1 MLDPADLVD
10 THLQAMAAGLAQS
23 RRHQASRPPST
34 PPDPSLSSPSSPSS
48 YADFLNHHSPS
59 LPHTPPSS
67 LPTSSTGSPKGL
79 KGGNSRKLHPEGLAR
94 DSTGKRDRLGLSPTG
109 SAKSPPINK
118 SRLQSLD
125 HVEAVELPE
134 GYRDPA
140 TSPILPRTKFP
151 FPSVFSD
158 DDDWG
163 YAPLGPGAA
172 RRPGTLGRADGRRV
186 LSQTTTTITTR
197 KMERHHVRY
206 SMPDLDDLFDE
217 VPFTPSAPPS
227 TRYPSSPLKRPAGG
241 YGQGSNGSL
250 KPFSSAPFVASR
262 PRSPTA
268 GAGSRTRSP
277 SVVSSTRNGT
287 RSSRTTLPSRRTVG
301 LHEPVSSSYSPS
313 SAGPS
318 PRRWRTSSKV
328 SSSEDRPS
336 SNNKLALRDPS
347 FQHQYADDA
356 SAASATALTE
366 TTLPLFRPFVNAFTF
381 LVVSAAACLTVSA
394 VLVAS
399 FSLTFYD
406 DCGRRL
412 ESVQRSLGAGRR
424 TIEGGIEGVRAG
436 MGRMIG
442 NARGALDLAVKAAGA
457 ITSSVD
463 PAVDVETNR
472 RRTAMPTVHEEED
485 DDDEGEQDPRLRSKK
500 GRPRSAS
507 MSRKWRSSSAPSTS
521 SAGRRPR
528 SPFGG
533 PSLNPVPPLK
543 RRSFNPFATFSSPSP
558 VAEEDIVD
566 ARLSD
571 RETRSGWDTDDS
583 SLPYDVP
590 HSTPHASRPASPRR
604 APRSRQSSNAS
615 TSSALPPR
623 PPLAILLPSVL
634 FALLLTMCKV
644 AFSLWKGDRS
654 IPCFKGGADAGG
666 GGRRGRRHSTFAF

>member
-1 MLDPADLVD
+1 MLDPAYLVD
-10 THLQAMAAGLAQS
+10 AHPQAMAAGPVHP
-23 RRHQASRPPST
+23 RRYQAARPPSP

-48 YADFLNHHSPS
+48 YADFLNHRPSS

-67 LPTSSTGSPKGL
+67 LPTSSPGSPKSL
-79 KGGNSRKLHPEGLAR
+79 KGASTAR
-94 DSTGKRDRLGLSPTG
+94 DGTGRRDKLGLSSTG
-109 SAKSPPINK
+109 SAKSPPITK
-118 SRLQSLD
+118 SRLQRSE

-140 TSPILPRTKFP
+140 TSPILPKTKVP

-163 YAPLGPGAA
+163 YASPGQGAA
-172 RRPGTLGRADGRRV
+172 WRYGTLGRADGRRV
-186 LSQTTTTITTR
+186 LSQTTTTTTTR
-197 KMERHHVRY
+197 KMERHSVRY

-217 VPFTPSAPPS
+217 VPFTPSTPAP
-227 TRYPSSPLKRPAGG
+227 TRYSSSPLKRPAGG
-241 YGQGSNGSL
+241 HSQGSNGSP

-262 PRSPTA
+262 PRSPTT

-277 SVVSSTRNGT
+277 SVVPSTRNGS
-287 RSSRTTLPSRRTVG
+287 RSSRATLPSRRTVS
-301 LHEPVSSSYSPS
+301 LHEPTSSSYSPS

-318 PRRWRTSSKV
+318 PRRWRASSKV
-328 SSSEDRPS
+328 SSSDDRLS
-336 SNNKLALRDPS
+336 SNNKLALRGPDS
-347 FQHQYADDA
+347 HHYYADDA
-356 SAASATALTE
+356 SAAFATALTE

-381 LVVSAAACLTVSA
+381 LVVSAVACLTVSA

-457 ITSSVD
+457 ITSTVD

-472 RRTAMPTVHEEED
+472 RRTAMPTVHEED
-485 DDDEGEQDPRLRSKK
+485 NDDEEGDQDPGLRSKK

-507 MSRKWRSSSAPSTS
+507 MTRNWRWSSAPSTS
-521 SAGRRPR
+521 STGWRPR
-528 SPFGG
+528 SPSGG
-533 PSLNPVPPLK
+533 PPSSPAPPPK
-543 RRSFNPFATFSSPSP
+543 RRSFNPFATFASPAP
-558 VAEEDIVD
+558 VAEEDSED

-571 RETRSGWDTDDS
+571 REPRSGWDTDDD

-590 HSTPHASRPASPRR
+590 HSTPHASRPASPGRT
-604 APRSRQSSNAS
+604 PRSRQSSSAS
-615 TSSALPPR
+615 TTSALPPR
-623 PPLAILLPSVL
+623 PPLAVLLPSVL
-634 FALLLTMCKV
+634 FALLLTLCKV
-644 AFSLWKGDRS
+644 AFSLWKGDGS
-654 IPCFKGGADAGG
+654 IPCFRGGADAGG
-666 GGRRGRRHSTFAF
+666 GGRSGRGRRPSTFAF